1 MCLLFCHLSEV
12 PTAAGVTLNNV
23 SSMYGVWHRKG
34 NLSILLTQCPNSDL
48 QATLSCMFSMLFCST
63 TPNLAQH
70 QPLRRHFQWCS
81 LKPGVFKHAG
91 QCTLRA
97 KAVCPPMVILLSF
110 PSCHLRRHCWA
121 MWISG
126 SFCSWWTGS
135 LNPSFTVCP
144 WTRHYSSHNPR
155 HDLQCS
161 IIEHCTC
168 KVQV

>member
-97 KAVCPPMVILLSF
+97 KAVCPPPHGDFAVFPQLPSQETLLSHVDQWVVLQLMDWQF
-110 PSCHLRRHCWA
+110 KPQLYRV
-121 MWISG
+121 
-126 SFCSWWTGS
+126 S
-135 LNPSFTVCP
+135 LDKT
-144 WTRHYSSHNPR
+144 
-155 HDLQCS
+155 LQLTQPQTWS
-161 IIEHCTC
+161 PVFNYRTLHM
-168 KVQV
+168 